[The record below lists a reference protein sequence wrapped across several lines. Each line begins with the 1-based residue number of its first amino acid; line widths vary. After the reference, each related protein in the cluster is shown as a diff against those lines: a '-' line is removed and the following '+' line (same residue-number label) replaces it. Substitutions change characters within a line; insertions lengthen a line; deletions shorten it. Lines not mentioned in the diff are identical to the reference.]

1 MGVGGWGEKGYIS
14 GMGRWRVAA
23 AIAPAVIAGAFAVWF
38 WRENRALRAELDE
51 VRSAPAASAAK
62 AAESDVPATAAGEQP
77 RRGGVAGFLR
87 GLGRATDRER
97 PELKNQPADESRA
110 ERRRRRQE
118 ELRAMLGREPDET
131 AEEYRARVAPMVQTA
146 LAMPRTRLEEARKEA
161 ERAAGVTDEQRS
173 QIDELFADVSRETL
187 ALTNEAISGG
197 DLTPYE
203 RNYAGVLSWAGGL
216 GAILGSTQSRM
227 NEILSA
233 DQRAAMADS
242 GFEWAEYFGVKIPWE
257 NLQPPPPPSGS

>member
-1 MGVGGWGEKGYIS
+1 LGVGGWGEKGYIS
-14 GMGRWRVAA
+14 RMGRWRVAA
-23 AIAPAVIAGAFAVWF
+23 AIAPAVIAGALAVWF
-38 WRENRALRAELDE
+38 WRENRVLRAELDQA
-51 VRSAPAASAAK
+51 RSAPTASTAK
-62 AAESDVPATAAGEQP
+62 AAERDEPAAQPP
-77 RRGGVAGFLR
+77 RRGGVSGFLS

-97 PELKNQPADESRA
+97 PELKEPSAEESRA
-110 ERRRRRQE
+110 DRRRRRQE

-161 ERAAGVTDEQRS
+161 ERAAGVTDDQRS
-173 QIDELFADVSRETL
+173 KIDELFADVSRETL
-187 ALTNEAISGG
+187 ALTNEAITGG

-216 GAILGSTQSRM
+216 GAILGTTQSRM
-227 NEILSA
+227 NEILSP
-233 DQRAAMADS
+233 DQRAAMSES

>member
-1 MGVGGWGEKGYIS
+1 MS
-14 GMGRWRVAA
+14 RWRVAA
-23 AIAPAVIAGAFAVWF
+23 AVAPAVLAAAVAFWL
-38 WRENRALRAELDE
+38 WRENRALRAELAK
-51 VRSAPAASAAK
+51 VTPAAAPAAQPAA
-62 AAESDVPATAAGEQP
+62 AAEGDEPAAQQP

-97 PELKNQPADESRA
+97 PELKGAAPEESRA

-131 AEEYRARVAPMVQTA
+131 VEEYRARVSPMVQTA
-146 LAMPRTRLEEARKEA
+146 LAVPRTRLEEARREA
-161 ERAAGVTDEQRS
+161 ERAARVTEEQRAR
-173 QIDELFADVSRETL
+173 IDELFADVSRETL
-187 ALTNEAISGG
+187 ALTNEAIAGG

-216 GAILGSTQSRM
+216 GAILGTTQTRM
-227 NEILSA
+227 NEILSPE
-233 DQRAAMADS
+233 QRAAMSES

-257 NLQPPPPPSGS
+257 SLDPPPPPSGS

>member
-1 MGVGGWGEKGYIS
+1 
-14 GMGRWRVAA
+14 MGRWRVAA
-23 AIAPAVIAGAFAVWF
+23 ALVPALAAALVAGWL
-38 WRENRALRAELDE
+38 WRDNRALRAELDR
-51 VRSAPAASAAK
+51 VREPAPAA
-62 AAESDVPATAAGEQP
+62 ATAAAEATDTRAAAQP

-87 GLGRATDRER
+87 GLGRASDRER
-97 PELKNQPADESRA
+97 PELKDAPADESRS

-131 AEEYRARVAPMVQTA
+131 VEEYRARVAPMIQTA
-146 LAMPRTRLEEARKEA
+146 LAMPRTRLEESRREA
-161 ERAAGVTDEQRS
+161 ERAAGVTDDQRAK
-173 QIDELFADVSRETL
+173 IDELFADVSRETL
-187 ALTNEAISGG
+187 ALTNEAITGG

-216 GAILGSTQSRM
+216 GAILGTTQTRM
-227 NEILSA
+227 NEILSP
-233 DQRAAMADS
+233 DQRAAMSDS

>member
-1 MGVGGWGEKGYIS
+1 
-14 GMGRWRVAA
+14 MGRWRVAA
-23 AIAPAVIAGAFAVWF
+23 AVAPAVIAVAVAGWL
-38 WRENRALRAELDE
+38 WRENRALREEL
-51 VRSAPAASAAK
+51 AAAKKPAAAAASAREA
-62 AAESDVPATAAGEQP
+62 DATGAGEVAATQP

-87 GLGRATDRER
+87 GLGRASDRER
-97 PELKNQPADESRA
+97 PELKDAPADESRA

-131 AEEYRARVAPMVQTA
+131 VEEYRARVAPMIQTA
-146 LAMPRTRLEEARKEA
+146 LAMPRTRLEEARREA
-161 ERAAGVTDEQRS
+161 ERAAGVTDNQRAK
-173 QIDELFADVSRETL
+173 IDELFSDVSRETL
-187 ALTNEAISGG
+187 ALTNEAITGG

-216 GAILGSTQSRM
+216 GAILGTTQTRM
-227 NEILSA
+227 NEILSP
-233 DQRAAMADS
+233 DQRAAMSDS